1 MNYVSLFVK
10 FSVIDMYHMDTVL
23 SLILLDSQKLKIPRG
38 KVEAYYFKK
47 LDFVTNN

>member
-1 MNYVSLFVK
+1 
-10 FSVIDMYHMDTVL
+10 MDTVL

-38 KVEAYYFKK
+38 QVEAYYFKK